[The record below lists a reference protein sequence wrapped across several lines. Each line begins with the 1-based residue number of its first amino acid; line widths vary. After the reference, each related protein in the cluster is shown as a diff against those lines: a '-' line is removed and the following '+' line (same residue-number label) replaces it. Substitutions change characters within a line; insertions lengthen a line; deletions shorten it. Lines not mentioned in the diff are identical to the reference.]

1 MSLPNS
7 PSILHVYSHS
17 DCTCTYYLSDE
28 LSQGLERPSQDEA
41 AVEFTEV
48 LLRYLMR
55 TLLPY
60 ENLPLDD
67 GFSQLPESTW
77 FSISVSI
84 MLVALL
90 LRESNEQLQSEIV
103 QSVVALRGAC
113 RAIQLAIEI
122 GFTIEDEGVHD
133 YSCSTIIDNL
143 TLYFIAGLPKSVML
157 PVMRDLLNVSMAWT
171 DQSHVLAQEMSQSG
185 FVHML
190 TTYLHAGNYVN
201 TFNQVKD
208 LSFVS

>member
-1 MSLPNS
+1 MMVYMYICTCMSLLNS
-7 PSILHVYSHS
+7 PSTLHVYSHS

-28 LSQGLERPSQDEA
+28 LSQGLERSSQDEA

-90 LRESNEQLQSEIV
+90 LRESSEQLQTEIV

-122 GFTIEDEGVHD
+122 GFTIEDEGV
-133 YSCSTIIDNL
+133 IIV
-143 TLYFIAGLPKSVML
+143 AQ
-157 PVMRDLLNVSMAWT
+157 LL
-171 DQSHVLAQEMSQSG
+171 L
-185 FVHML
+185 L
-190 TTYLHAGNYVN
+190 TTLLCILLQGYLN
-201 TFNQVKD
+201 
-208 LSFVS
+208 LSCYLS